1 MTLAHQFSLNGV
13 PIGDIYTARPMART
27 RDIGGAIE
35 GSRAAID
42 NLCASGDM
50 SFRGLATTTLVES
63 LLRRDADGDI
73 AEAQAEIDNIG
84 WVAAS
89 VQRRPLPSDAVYGGR
104 TASFRSVV
112 TST

>member
-13 PIGDIYTARPMART
+13 PIGDIYAARPMART

-73 AEAQAEIDNIG
+73 AEAQAAIDTL
-84 WVAAS
+84 AAIPTDPGD
-89 VQRRPLPSDAVYGGR
+89 VLHEVPLLRMRALLARSRGEGR
-104 TASFRSVV
+104 
-112 TST
+112 